1 MYLINRIYVELNVF
15 EQRDNCRRETE
26 TRRQRD
32 GRDGPIT
39 PSRSV
44 VATREGLSD
53 VFRGSLRAKSPEAR
67 SQVSGRFD
75 ILKERNAVLLDL
87 LSYRLED
94 AASLIQFPIF
104 RDADSNN
111 ECYTV

>member
-1 MYLINRIYVELNVF
+1 VELNVS

-44 VATREGLSD
+44 VATREGLSG
-53 VFRGSLRAKSPEAR
+53 VFRGSLRALSPEAR
-67 SQVSGRFD
+67 SQVSGRFR
-75 ILKERNAVLLDL
+75 LHLCGPGLAVVH
-87 LSYRLED
+87 SSVTFEWVKY
-94 AASLIQFPIF
+94 SNGIYMIQWGH
-104 RDADSNN
+104 
-111 ECYTV
+111 

>member
-1 MYLINRIYVELNVF
+1 VELNVS

-44 VATREGLSD
+44 VATREGLSG

-75 ILKERNAVLLDL
+75 IPYLFHTSVGTR
-87 LSYRLED
+87 RLCD
-94 AASLIQFPIF
+94 TQWQQAPTPL
-104 RDADSNN
+104 
-111 ECYTV
+111 TGL